1 MKQRFFLLLAFLYT
15 TTQAIA
21 QSPSMRMQ
29 GNLPAIISVAGQI
42 VDGNT
47 KKGIPFA
54 TVSIIN
60 IRDNKVITGE
70 VADEK
75 GYFKINEL
83 KPGRV
88 KMLYSFIGYVS
99 LTSDTIFLNPSQP
112 EIVLGVIKLYSATKQ
127 IAQATVQAERGMLQ
141 MAIDKKVFNVEKNIL
156 STGGTANDV
165 LQTIPSVTLDIDGN
179 LSLRGSGNVTV
190 LIDGRISTLTG
201 TDRNAVLEQIPSS
214 AIESVE
220 LITNPS
226 AKYDPD
232 GTSGII
238 NIVLKKNKQVSLN
251 GSVNTS
257 VTSGNGRYNL
267 GYNLNFKNKK
277 WNISTGYNL
286 RVNQINSRTLNI
298 RTNFNTDTTFNDQLG
313 YNHNDNKNH
322 VIRLGVD
329 RYINSRSTIGFT
341 STFSSSKK
349 IANGVSE
356 NANYNVIHQQTD
368 ALSRLN
374 NSTEDNIN
382 LDLGVNYRKTFL
394 KPKKELTADV
404 SYSKNTTD
412 ANTIYGTTSTINNS
426 HLYQDAINDGVVN
439 LAAIKVDYTNPINEK
454 SKVETGFKVSYRS
467 NDADYK
473 VSDNATGDTILNTN
487 QSNHFIYKE
496 FIKAAY
502 ANYSRTIGQWGV
514 QVGLRAE
521 HAQIETDQRTA
532 GIKNNKPYL
541 SFFPSVYFARK
552 MSMDQE
558 IQLNYSRRINRPQ
571 VNNLNPF
578 TDFSDPRNLRTGNPN
593 LKPEYVDAYE
603 LSYIKYWKR
612 NTLTSTIYLRQTND
626 QIQRFRIVD
635 TTGVSTVT
643 FQNLSFSRNYGFE
656 FIAVTELMKFWTLTT
671 NLNLFRNEIA
681 VSNTSGELK
690 TGSNGSIKV
699 MSSTKLPKLF
709 DVQFSGNYT
718 SPGVTA
724 QGEFKEMYSF
734 DIGLKKDL
742 FKSKAIISANLSD
755 IFNTRSMRFD
765 TYGLNYFQYTKH
777 KRDTQLLTF
786 SLIYKFGKADFQKNK
801 RSGREEG
808 SQGGMDDMNF

>member
-1 MKQRFFLLLAFLYT
+1 MKYIFFLFLGFFYT
-15 TTQAIA
+15 TTQIFA
-21 QSPSMRMQ
+21 QSPSVRMQ
-29 GNLPAIISVAGQI
+29 GNMPAIISIAGQI

-54 TVSIIN
+54 TVSIISV
-60 IRDNKVITGE
+60 RDNKVVTGD

-88 KMLYSFIGYVS
+88 KILYSFIGYVS
-99 LTSDTIFLNPSQP
+99 LTSDTLFLNPAKP
-112 EIVLGVIKLYSATKQ
+112 EVVLGVIKLFTSTKQ

-141 MAIDKKVFNVEKNIL
+141 MAIDKKVFNVEKNVL
-156 STGGTANDV
+156 ANGGSANDV
-165 LQTIPSVTLDIDGN
+165 LQTIPSITVDLEGN

-190 LIDGRISTLTG
+190 LIDGRPSTLTG

-238 NIVLKKNKQVSLN
+238 NIVLKKNKQASLN
-251 GSVNTS
+251 GSVNSS
-257 VTSGNGRYNL
+257 VTSGTGRYNL

-277 WNISTGYNL
+277 WNISTGYSL
-286 RVNQINSRTLNI
+286 RRNQVNTKSLNT
-298 RTNFNTDTTFNDQLG
+298 RTNFNVDTTFTDQTGL
-313 YNHNDNKNH
+313 NHNENTNH

-341 STFSSSKK
+341 STFSNSNKLS
-349 IANGVSE
+349 NGVSD
-356 NANYNVIHQQTD
+356 NTNYNVSHLQTD

-374 NSTEDNIN
+374 TSTDKNLN
-382 LDLGVNYRKTFL
+382 LDLGLNYRKTFL
-394 KPKKELTADV
+394 KPKEELTADM
-404 SYSKNTTD
+404 SFSKNTTD
-412 ANTIYGTTSTINNS
+412 ANAIYGTTSTINTF
-426 HLYQDAINDGVVN
+426 HLYQNAISDGAVN
-439 LAAIKVDYTNPINEK
+439 LAALKLDYTNPIDEQ
-454 SKVETGFKVSYRS
+454 SKLETGFKVSYRS

-473 VSDNATGDTILNTN
+473 VSDNSTGDTVLNIN
-487 QSNHFIYKE
+487 QSNHFIYAE
-496 FIKAAY
+496 LIKAAY
-502 ANYSRTIGQWGV
+502 ANYSKTIGQWGI

-521 HAQIETDQRTA
+521 HALIETDQRTI
-532 GIKNNKPYL
+532 GVKNKTPYL

-552 MSMDQE
+552 LSTDQE
-558 IQLNYSRRINRPQ
+558 IQLNYTRRINRPQ

-603 LSYIKYWKR
+603 LSYIKYWKK
-612 NTLTSTIYLRQTND
+612 NTLTSTVYLRQTND
-626 QIQRFRIVD
+626 QIQRYRTVD
-635 TTGVSTVT
+635 TLGVSTVT
-643 FQNLSFSRNYGFE
+643 FQNLNFSRNFGFE
-656 FIAVTELMKFWTLTT
+656 FIAVTELMKYWTLTS

-681 VSNTSGELK
+681 ALNNSAEVKS
-690 TGSNGSIKV
+690 GSNSSIKL
-699 MSSTKLPKLF
+699 MSTTKLPKLI
-709 DVQFSGNYT
+709 DIQISGNYN
-718 SPGVTA
+718 SAGVTA

-734 DIGLKKDL
+734 DLGFKKDL
-742 FKSKAIISANLSD
+742 FKNKAVLSVNISDL
-755 IFNTRSMRFD
+755 FNTRMMRFD
-765 TYGLNYFQYTKH
+765 SYGINFSQYTKF
-777 KRDTQLLTF
+777 KRDTQFLTF

-808 SQGGMDDMNF
+808 SPSGMDDMSF